1 MLIRKPLL
9 MAVLAAA
16 VAAPVGLTA
25 TPAGAA
31 PSTAPVISAL
41 AGTGQ
46 SGYSGDGGLATL
58 ARTSAIEDVVR
69 DRRGTT
75 WIADTYNNA
84 VRTVDSRGVIST
96 FVGPE
101 AGLNFPFD
109 LALDPRGRLYVADT
123 YNNRIVRFDAPG
135 AAPVVLLDG
144 LRFPFGVDVTPDG
157 RVLVA
162 DTFANRVVALERDG
176 SLTTIAD
183 RSTPVEGVA
192 IRIPYDVTSSGDAV
206 LIADTGRHRVVHARD
221 GVLTRVAGTGVAGFS
236 GDAGPADAAQLR
248 SPSGIDARP
257 NGSFAVAD
265 FRNNRVRLVDVR
277 GEITTIAGNGTAGSS
292 GDSGPATAASINIRG
307 GVSLSDNGRTLV
319 LADTFASR
327 VRSVQ
332 GHGPLR

>member
-1 MLIRKPLL
+1 MLVRTPLL
-9 MAVLAAA
+9 TAVLAAA
-16 VAAPVGLTA
+16 VAAPVGLT
-25 TPAGAA
+25 TSPAAAA
-31 PSTAPVISAL
+31 PPVAPVISAL

-46 SGYSGDGGLATL
+46 SGYTGDGGLATS
-58 ARTSAIEDVVR
+58 ARTSAVEDVVR

-84 VRTVDSRGVIST
+84 VRTVDRRGVIT
-96 FVGPE
+96 TVVGPE
-101 AGLNFPFD
+101 AGLNLPFD
-109 LALDPRGRLYVADT
+109 LALDPRGRLHVADT
-123 YNNRIVRFDAPG
+123 YNHRVVRFDAPG

-144 LRFPFGVDVTPDG
+144 LRFPFGIDVTPDG

-183 RSTPVEGVA
+183 GSTPVEGVA
-192 IRIPYDVTSSGDAV
+192 VRIPYDVTASGDAV
-206 LIADTGRHRVVHARD
+206 LIADTGRHRVVEARD
-221 GVLTRVAGTGVAGFS
+221 GALTRVAGTGVSGFS
-236 GDAGPADAAQLR
+236 GDGGPADAAQLW

-277 GEITTIAGNGTAGSS
+277 GAITTVAGNGTAGSS
-292 GDSGPATAASINIRG
+292 GDGGPATSASINIRG
-307 GVSLSDNGRTLV
+307 GVSLSQDGRTLT
-319 LADTFASR
+319 LADTFANR

-332 GHGPLR
+332 GRAPLG

>member
-1 MLIRKPLL
+1 MLVRTPLL
-9 MAVLAAA
+9 ATLLAGA
-16 VAAPVGLTA
+16 VAVPVGLTA
-25 TPAGAA
+25 APAAAA
-31 PSTAPVISAL
+31 PPAAPVISAL
-41 AGTGQ
+41 AGTGE
-46 SGYSGDGGLATL
+46 SGYSGDGGPATS
-58 ARTSAIEDVVR
+58 ARTSAVEDVVL

-84 VRTVDSRGVIST
+84 IRTVDRRGVITT

-101 AGLNFPFD
+101 AGLNLPFD

-123 YNNRIVRFDAPG
+123 YNGRIVRFDAPG

-183 RSTPVEGVA
+183 AGTPVDGLAV
-192 IRIPYDVTSSGDAV
+192 RIPYDVTASGDAV
-206 LIADTGRHRVVHARD
+206 LIADTGRHRVLEARD

-236 GDAGPADAAQLR
+236 GDDGPADAAQLW

-257 NGSFAVAD
+257 NGTFVVAD

-277 GEITTIAGNGTAGSS
+277 NTITTVAGNGTAGSS
-292 GDSGPATAASINIRG
+292 GDGGPATAATITIRG
-307 GVSLSDNGRTLV
+307 GVSLSQDGRTV
-319 LADTFASR
+319 ALADTFASR

-332 GHGPLR
+332 GVAPLG

>member
-1 MLIRKPLL
+1 MLIRTPLL
-9 MAVLAAA
+9 TAVLAAA

-31 PSTAPVISAL
+31 PPAPLISAL

-46 SGYSGDGGLATL
+46 SGYSGDGGLATS
-58 ARTSAIEDVVR
+58 ARTSAVEDVVR

-84 VRTVDSRGVIST
+84 VRTVDSRGVITT

-101 AGLNFPFD
+101 AGLNLPFD

-162 DTFANRVVALERDG
+162 DTFANRVVALELDG

-183 RSTPVEGVA
+183 SSTPVEGVA
-192 IRIPYDVTSSGDAV
+192 VRIPYDVTASGDAV
-206 LIADTGRHRVVHARD
+206 LIADTGRHRVVQARD

-236 GDAGPADAAQLR
+236 GDAGPADAAQLW

-292 GDSGPATAASINIRG
+292 GDGGPATAASINIRG
-307 GVSLSDNGRTLV
+307 GVSLSEDGRTLV